1 MNTDFDA
8 LKEYLP
14 LLLPLIVAELALFV
28 WALVHVLTHK
38 TYKRGNRVLWLI
50 VVIVMM
56 NFGCSMFNP
65 QKDRFRRRSRLRA
78 TLVSQGLPADKLY
91 HYPSYSVFSV
101 I

>member
-14 LLLPLIVAELALFV
+14 LLLPLIVAELALFL

-38 TYKRGNRVLWLI
+38 TYKRGNRVIWLI

-56 NFGCSMFNP
+56 NFVGP
-65 QKDRFRRRSRLRA
+65 I
-78 TLVSQGLPADKLY
+78 LY
-91 HYPSYSVFSV
+91 F
-101 I
+101 IFGKEDA

>member
-1 MNTDFDA
+1 MNMNPET

-38 TYKRGNRVLWLI
+38 TYKHGNRVLWLI

-56 NFGCSMFNP
+56 NFVGP
-65 QKDRFRRRSRLRA
+65 I
-78 TLVSQGLPADKLY
+78 LY
-91 HYPSYSVFSV
+91 F
-101 I
+101 ILGKEDE

>member
-56 NFGCSMFNP
+56 NFVGP
-65 QKDRFRRRSRLRA
+65 I
-78 TLVSQGLPADKLY
+78 LY
-91 HYPSYSVFSV
+91 F
-101 I
+101 IFGKEDA